1 MVFITLAA
9 LVWEAFFTAR
19 TKFAHYTQGILH
31 NLALLPQFQVLAIA

>member
-19 TKFAHYTQGILH
+19 TKFAHYTQAILD
-31 NLALLPQFQVLAIA
+31 NSLLLPPFQALSIA